1 MHKINVM
8 LSSPILSEKRNE
20 EKTEQKEE
28 PERPSRVS
36 DEVFPTF
43 RSLAGPSSPTTI
55 CSPQLTRSFF
65 FPSPSLSLYAM
76 SFPKPISLPSS
87 PGGGGGGLA
96 PPGSNPGSFT
106 PASSIPNIPLRVP
119 SPRPSPNS
127 SGVQTFLGERRPIPL
142 AGAALG
148 GLGEASGL
156 STSLQQRSGSGALA
170 ADAGPS
176 GALTPN
182 SVTR

>member
-1 MHKINVM
+1 MAVPFACLRRGLFRIED
-8 LSSPILSEKRNE
+8 LSS
-20 EKTEQKEE
+20 
-28 PERPSRVS
+28 SR
-36 DEVFPTF
+36 F
-43 RSLAGPSSPTTI
+43 PSSPPTTI
-55 CSPQLTRSFF
+55 LLPNPPSFSLPLL
-65 FPSPSLSLYAM
+65 FPPM

-87 PGGGGGGLA
+87 PGRGGGLA

-119 SPRPSPNS
+119 SPNT
-127 SGVQTFLGERRPIPL
+127 SGVQTSLGEKRAIPL
-142 AGAALG
+142 ASSSAALG

-156 STSLQQRSGSGALA
+156 SASLQQKGGSGALA
-170 ADAGPS
+170 AEGAGPS